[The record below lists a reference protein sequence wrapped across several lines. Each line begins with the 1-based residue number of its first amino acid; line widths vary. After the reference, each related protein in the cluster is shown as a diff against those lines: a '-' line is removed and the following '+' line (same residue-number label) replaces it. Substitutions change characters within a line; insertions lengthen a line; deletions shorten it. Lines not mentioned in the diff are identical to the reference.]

1 MKRNERIRYL
11 RKTNKMTQDELAAK
25 LETTKQT
32 IYKYETGAVTN
43 IPSNK
48 IERMAEIFGVEP
60 SFLMGWDDGSSVV
73 REDVIPYNAK
83 SAVKI
88 PILGTVVAGMPISA
102 YQDVLGYE
110 EITPDMAQTGEFY
123 ALRVKGD
130 SMAPRICDGDTVIVK
145 AQSDVECGDIAVVI
159 VNGDEATVKKI
170 SKSEEGITLI
180 ANNPAVY
187 TPHFYT
193 NRQIA
198 ELPVVISGKVVELR
212 ASF

>member
-1 MKRNERIRYL
+1 MRINETEFNKLFGSNLSKLLESKDISQNEFARMMDVTSATVSNWCRGL
-11 RKTNKMTQDELAAK
+11 KTPRMDKIDKMCGLFH
-25 LETTKQT
+25 
-32 IYKYETGAVTN
+32 
-43 IPSNK
+43 
-48 IERMAEIFGVEP
+48 IERSDLITKDI
-60 SFLMGWDDGSSVV
+60 DDM
-73 REDVIPYNAK
+73 PNY
-83 SAVKI
+83 AVKI

-145 AQSDVECGDIAVVI
+145 VQSDVECGDIAVVI

-193 NRQIA
+193 NKQIA